1 MTFEIN
7 MGTLL
12 CLLFQAI
19 VWDESLAGPVGLV
32 AKYDLLRENEVLKM
46 FPLRAGHL
54 PPSNV
59 RNIIFITRP
68 QLHLMDLVADNIY
81 G

>member
-1 MTFEIN
+1 

-12 CLLFQAI
+12 CLFFQAM

-32 AKYDLLRENEVLKM
+32 AKYDLLRENGVLKM

-54 PPSNV
+54 PPSEVN
-59 RNIIFITRP
+59 NIIFITRP